1 MAASRVVAKGGLC
14 HKTSVDEPQLSGSN
28 DLISRTEV
36 KPVMIR
42 NRKEDTFARNWYRV
56 DRFIEDRGRRPFYT
70 LEGKIG
76 DFREQS

>member
-1 MAASRVVAKGGLC
+1 
-14 HKTSVDEPQLSGSN
+14 
-28 DLISRTEV
+28 
-36 KPVMIR
+36 MIR